1 MKTDGDLTAA
11 LRRNHLFADLGDE
24 QLQLVL
30 ETAQLCPLRAG
41 EALFTRGQPAQRFF
55 LLRSGLMK
63 LSRLSPQGEEKIIE
77 IVTPGQM
84 FAEAIMFMEKKGGY
98 PVNAT
103 AIEESLAVS
112 FVNETFISI
121 LRDSNAT
128 CFRLMASMS
137 RRLHQHVSEIDRLT
151 LHTASDR
158 LLNYLVQQAR
168 QQNGT
173 MQLQLR
179 VAKNVLAAQLSIKPE
194 TLSRIF
200 TRLGNEGLISVD
212 GAQITIH
219 DIETLRR
226 QIQL

>member
-1 MKTDGDLTAA
+1 MNADHDLIAA
-11 LRRNHLFADLGDE
+11 LRRTHLFADLSDE
-24 QLQLVL
+24 QLRAVLDSAQQCQL
-30 ETAQLCPLRAG
+30 AAG
-41 EALFTRGQPAQRFF
+41 EPLFTHGQPAERFF
-55 LLRSGLMK
+55 LLRSGLVK
-63 LSRLSPQGEEKIIE
+63 LSRLSPSGEEKIIE

-84 FAEAIMFMEKKGGY
+84 FAEAIMFMDKKCGY

-103 AIEESLAVS
+103 AIEESVALS
-112 FVNETFISI
+112 FVNEVFVAI
-121 LRDSNAT
+121 LRDSSAT

-151 LHTASDR
+151 LHNASDR
-158 LLNYLVQQAR
+158 LLNYLVQQATQR
-168 QQNGT
+168 QGV
-173 MQLQLR
+173 MQLQLK

-200 TRLGNEGLISVD
+200 TRLSNDGLISVE

-219 DIETLRR
+219 DIEAMRR